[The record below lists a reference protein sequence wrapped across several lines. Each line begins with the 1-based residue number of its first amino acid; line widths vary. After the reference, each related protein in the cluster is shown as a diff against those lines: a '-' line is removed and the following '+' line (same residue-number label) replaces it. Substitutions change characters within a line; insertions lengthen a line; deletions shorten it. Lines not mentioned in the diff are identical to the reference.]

1 MFCSL
6 AIQRIG
12 GIDVEKLIRKP
23 AAKRALSKV
32 ERVARRIKPFIQ
44 SIDSFE
50 NNYNKIH
57 DVLDE
62 ELGRDEYF
70 VIVDTKGHSWIHTN
84 RLLEG
89 TDFTDKV
96 GLKAANTNEP
106 LLQVYERLTGEILV
120 DGSCPLVEID
130 GQKFNLRI
138 GRIIHKRF
146 MVPYL
151 SALSIVPAVI
161 LFLFS
166 LLFNVPV
173 NTGIIL
179 AIVSFVVTAIF
190 AIILQ
195 KYIMNGINSW
205 HQVTRRISAGDL
217 TAEVTNRSRT
227 EFHQIGFE
235 INKMAI
241 GMKKIVEELGESA
254 KVITKVSDDQAVE
267 SARLSETFTNFGAT
281 MQSFQAGA
289 ENQLA
294 SLQSASAMIQT
305 MIRGVKE
312 MDQKIASTLKISE
325 EASIAAE
332 EGHEAINET
341 EEKMHQLEKAITDS
355 AQKIAQVADDVNNV
369 IQKVSSITQ
378 IAEQTNLL
386 ALNASIEAARAGDAG
401 SGFSVVAS
409 EVRKLAEDTNQ
420 FANDIFLQLEKTREE
435 MKEAVEQVAANT
447 YAFQEGIEIVKVAGD
462 SIEKLNEASI
472 QSKEAVVNNS
482 TFADQLTKDGEQL
495 EGIIEE
501 INNIAESFTEQVVTT
516 VSNMDEQIEGI
527 QQLAEDAE
535 LLTKQAKI
543 LSRTVNK
550 FKLR

>member
-1 MFCSL
+1 
-6 AIQRIG
+6 
-12 GIDVEKLIRKP
+12 
-23 AAKRALSKV
+23 
-32 ERVARRIKPFIQ
+32 
-44 SIDSFE
+44 
-50 NNYNKIH
+50 
-57 DVLDE
+57 
-62 ELGRDEYF
+62 
-70 VIVDTKGHSWIHTN
+70 
-84 RLLEG
+84 
-89 TDFTDKV
+89 
-96 GLKAANTNEP
+96 
-106 LLQVYERLTGEILV
+106 
-120 DGSCPLVEID
+120 
-130 GQKFNLRI
+130 
-138 GRIIHKRF
+138 
-146 MVPYL
+146 
-151 SALSIVPAVI
+151 
-161 LFLFS
+161 
-166 LLFNVPV
+166 
-173 NTGIIL
+173 
-179 AIVSFVVTAIF
+179 
-190 AIILQ
+190 
-195 KYIMNGINSW
+195 
-205 HQVTRRISAGDL
+205 
-217 TAEVTNRSRT
+217 
-227 EFHQIGFE
+227 
-235 INKMAI
+235 
-241 GMKKIVEELGESA
+241 
-254 KVITKVSDDQAVE
+254 
-267 SARLSETFTNFGAT
+267 

-341 EEKMHQLEKAITDS
+341 EEKMHQLEKAITES

-495 EGIIEE
+495 EGIIED

>member
-1 MFCSL
+1 MKTL
-6 AIQRIG
+6 
-12 GIDVEKLIRKP
+12 EKLIRKP

-32 ERVARRIKPFIQ
+32 ERVAKRIKPLIQ
-44 SIDSFE
+44 SIESFE
-50 NNYNKIH
+50 SNYKKIH
-57 DVLDE
+57 DILDE

-70 VIVDTKGHSWIHTN
+70 VIVDTKGHSYIHTN

-106 LLQVYERLTGEILV
+106 LLQVYERLTGEVLV
-120 DGSCPLVEID
+120 DGSCPLIEVD
-130 GQKFNLRI
+130 GEKFNLRI
-138 GRIIHKRF
+138 GRIIHKKF

-151 SALSIVPAVI
+151 GTLSIVPAI
-161 LFLFS
+161 FIFGFS
-166 LLFNVPV
+166 LLFDVPIE
-173 NTGIIL
+173 TGLIL
-179 AIVSFVVTAIF
+179 AIISFIVTAIF

-205 HQVTRRISAGDL
+205 HKVTRRISSGDL

-241 GMKKIVEELGESA
+241 GMKKILEELEEST
-254 KVITKVSDDQAVE
+254 KIITKVSDDQAEE
-267 SARLSETFTNFGAT
+267 SARLSNTFTNFGAT

-312 MDQKIASTLKISE
+312 MDEKIATTLKISE
-325 EASIAAE
+325 EASLAAK
-332 EGHEAINET
+332 EGNEAIIDT
-341 EEKMHQLEKAITDS
+341 EEKMQQLQEAITQS

-401 SGFSVVAS
+401 SGFSVVAN
-409 EVRKLAEDTNQ
+409 EVRKLAEDTNE
-420 FANDIFLQLEKTREE
+420 FANDIFMQLEKTREE
-435 MKEAVEQVAANT
+435 MREAVDQVAANT
-447 YAFQEGIEIVKVAGD
+447 YAFQEGIEVVKIAGS

-472 QSKEAVVNNS
+472 QSKEAVVSNS
-482 TFADQLTKDGEQL
+482 AFADRLTKDGEQL
-495 EGIIEE
+495 EEIIED
-501 INNIAESFTEQVVTT
+501 INKIAENFTEQVVTT

-535 LLTKQAKI
+535 LLKNQAKV

>member
-1 MFCSL
+1 MKTL
-6 AIQRIG
+6 
-12 GIDVEKLIRKP
+12 EKLIRKP

-32 ERVARRIKPFIQ
+32 ERVAKRIKPLIQ
-44 SIDSFE
+44 SIESFE
-50 NNYNKIH
+50 SNYKKIH
-57 DVLDE
+57 DILDE

-70 VIVDTKGHSWIHTN
+70 VIVDTKGHSYIHTN

-106 LLQVYERLTGEILV
+106 LLQVYERLTGEVLV
-120 DGSCPLVEID
+120 DGSCPLIEVD
-130 GQKFNLRI
+130 GEKFNLRI
-138 GRIIHKRF
+138 GRIIHKKF

-151 SALSIVPAVI
+151 STLSIVPAI
-161 LFLFS
+161 FIFGFS
-166 LLFNVPV
+166 LLFDVPIE
-173 NTGIIL
+173 TGLIL
-179 AIVSFVVTAIF
+179 AIISFIVTAIF

-205 HQVTRRISAGDL
+205 HQVTRRISSGDL

-241 GMKKIVEELGESA
+241 GMKKILKELEDST
-254 KVITKVSDDQAVE
+254 KIITKVSDDQAEE

-312 MDQKIASTLKISE
+312 MDEKIATTLKISE
-325 EASIAAE
+325 EASLAAK
-332 EGHEAINET
+332 EGNEAIIDT
-341 EEKMHQLEKAITDS
+341 EEKMQQLQEAITQS

-401 SGFSVVAS
+401 SGFSVVAN
-409 EVRKLAEDTNQ
+409 EVRKLAEDTNE
-420 FANDIFLQLEKTREE
+420 FANDIFMQLEKTREE
-435 MKEAVEQVAANT
+435 MREAVDQVAANT
-447 YAFQEGIEIVKVAGD
+447 YAFQEGIEVVKIAGS

-472 QSKEAVVNNS
+472 QSKEAVVSNS
-482 TFADQLTKDGEQL
+482 AFADRLTKDGEQL
-495 EGIIEE
+495 EEIIED
-501 INNIAESFTEQVVTT
+501 INKIAENFTEQVVTT

-535 LLTKQAKI
+535 LLKNQAKV